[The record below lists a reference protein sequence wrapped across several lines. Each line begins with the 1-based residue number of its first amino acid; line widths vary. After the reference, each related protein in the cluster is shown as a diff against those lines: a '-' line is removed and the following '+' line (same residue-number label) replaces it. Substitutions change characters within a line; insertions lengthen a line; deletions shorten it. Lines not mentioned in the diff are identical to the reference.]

1 MLMMAGA
8 AKKHLPEGLP
18 RVDAKFYGKFAPAKD
33 VAADRVSY
41 ATDYSMRVPA
51 IVYHPAGATIVKHP
65 GIIVMNAPGDDKS
78 AWYATW
84 AGILYARAGA
94 VVVTYDPLGEY
105 ERNKERRSG
114 TGQGN
119 DLAPELADRLKGLT
133 VTDIIQAAR
142 YLSER
147 TDVDGKD
154 IAVVGNTQACK
165 VDTEIRICLPA
176 EAGKPNY
183 LTKEAALAL
192 NEKLKFPDWT
202 KKQIQAMPETD
213 KDGLRVLGTDVPAV
227 PRADLHAIPEA
238 VWESQQESY
247 IYETWVQRAKAAT
260 RSGAP

>member
-1 MLMMAGA
+1 M
-8 AKKHLPEGLP
+8 E
-18 RVDAKFYGKFAPAKD
+18 AKFYGKFAPTKD

-41 ATDYSMRVPA
+41 ATGYSMRVPA
-51 IVYHPAGATIVKHP
+51 IVYHPAGATILKHP
-65 GIIVMNAPGDDKS
+65 GVVVVNAPGDDKS

-119 DLAPELADRLKGLT
+119 DLTTELAQRRNALAL
-133 VTDIIQAAR
+133 TDIIQAAH

-147 TDVDGKD
+147 KDVDGKD
-154 IAVVGNTQACK
+154 VAVVGNTQACE

-176 EAGKPNY
+176 EGGKPNY

-202 KKQIQAMPETD
+202 KKQIQAMPETETH
-213 KDGLRVLGTDVPAV
+213 GLMALGNDVPAV
-227 PRADLHAIPEA
+227 PRADLHAVPEA

-247 IYETWVQRAKAAT
+247 IYETWAERAKTAI